1 MTCRKERRFAD
12 EKSRPSL
19 GEIQDLFFEEYGL
32 QSSYSREEHLAERS
46 FRLRLSEDNYDE
58 ACG

>member
-1 MTCRKERRFAD
+1 MTCRKERRLYD

-46 FRLRLSEDNYDE
+46 FQVAIIGGQL
-58 ACG
+58 